1 MSTNSVI
8 ALPADIASRSA
19 IRRVLAQRTIAGTD
33 VVIDAT
39 AVTRHGSAGIDELV
53 KQLLGHTPLQ
63 RVIVVNANASF
74 QHALT
79 VIHRVRTR
87 PEKTFLLL
95 FKQVPA
101 EALLRSA

>member
-1 MSTNSVI
+1 MSTNTVI
-8 ALPADIASRSA
+8 TLPHDIASRSTV
-19 IRRVLAQRTIAGTD
+19 RRVFTQRPAAGSD
-33 VVIDAT
+33 VVIDAS

-53 KQLLGHTPLQ
+53 KQLLGNAQVQ

-74 QHALT
+74 ARALT

-95 FKQVPA
+95 FQEILA
-101 EALLRSA
+101 DALLRSA

>member
-8 ALPADIASRSA
+8 TLPADIVSRSV
-19 IRRVLAQRTIAGTD
+19 IRRVFTQRPTTTAD
-33 VVIDAT
+33 VVIDAS

-53 KQLLGHTPLQ
+53 KQLLGNAQVQ
-63 RVIVVNANASF
+63 RVIVVNATASF
-74 QHALT
+74 ERALT

-95 FKQVPA
+95 FQEIPA
-101 EALLRSA
+101 DALLRSA